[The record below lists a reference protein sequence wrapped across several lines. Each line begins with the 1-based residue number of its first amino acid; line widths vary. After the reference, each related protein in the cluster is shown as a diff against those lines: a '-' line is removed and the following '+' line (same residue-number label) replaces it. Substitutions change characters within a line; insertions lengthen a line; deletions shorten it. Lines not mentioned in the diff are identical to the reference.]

1 VPGEEEGDALLIT
14 NLEPSRRAAVV
25 AVVRDATG
33 FSEVEAESIVDTREL
48 LECEDAAE
56 ARELKAELE
65 AAGASIDYVTAVANV
80 NNPSTAAS
88 STADSSRAL
97 IGLIVGVGLLIHG
110 IWRIVLALAVIAG
123 IAAFIWGGT
132 NDAHLRCVDHRLG
145 APGLLDSLACIV
157 EH

>member
-65 AAGASIDYVTAVANV
+65 AAGASIDYARPIADVDSDASDALLITNLEPSRRAAVVAV
-80 NNPSTAAS
+80 VRDATGFSE
-88 STADSSRAL
+88 
-97 IGLIVGVGLLIHG
+97 VGVLVT
-110 IWRIVLALAVIAG
+110 VLSPAAMAAEDRGVARWCWNDRRVWSRPAL
-123 IAAFIWGGT
+123 T
-132 NDAHLRCVDHRLG
+132 LM
-145 APGLLDSLACIV
+145 S
-157 EH
+157 